1 MLQSFYFYTL
11 SYTDNGSVFVDY
23 DSGNEFKIDHFS
35 LRLASEKK
43 TPSGEV
49 PSLYVICVLRT
60 CQLLKESRD
69 WRDWAESSFAFM
81 PSSMLEDLLASM
93 LTIFPGQLG
102 VAQVRPIVLSPK
114 LHRLDLFHARFA
126 VELGY
131 LFQCMFYRRLNLR
144 SISVSLQH
152 QSFDCNFRYRML
164 KLMLERCRLLEDLHS
179 SIHIDV
185 DVLRNCENLRCLRLH
200 YDATYSFINAFKYCP
215 DLDKLPSLQSL
226 RVFSVCNGS
235 NPAATLKFVSLV
247 LKKFPMLTS
256 VGMLESSEALAEL
269 LQGAKKGRSLG
280 FQLRKCFWGVTE
292 IERYARH
299 HGALC
304 KLRASYTKRIKAAV
318 FCCPLVEEL
327 VMEVYHSDSIQ
338 FLSQLSHLT
347 FLSVHFPHPD
357 QDDLPAFLSLLSKIG
372 SQLKHL
378 SVSGLKGLPT
388 DFLWHTCPQLESLR
402 LDAESATAPSGVVRD
417 FRVRHLTVI
426 RGEPAIL
433 EFLLSSC
440 PHLRELFLV
449 KCESLGDS
457 LLHTVLRSNPMS
469 ELRVALLGDCC
480 LSQEGKG
487 MFVQK
492 AKSLETFH
500 VHSKLLGEESLT
512 CNSAHNGCQA
522 LFAKEFF
529 NVKTHGC
536 CF

>member
-1 MLQSFYFYTL
+1 MFVQLIYTCRY
-11 SYTDNGSVFVDY
+11 SIVGSLLFRVVG
-23 DSGNEFKIDHFS
+23 SLAFKMAERD
-35 LRLASEKK
+35 K

-69 WRDWAESSFAFM
+69 WREWAESSFAFM

-102 VAQVRPIVLSPK
+102 VAHVRPIVLSPK

-215 DLDKLPSLQSL
+215 PTWTSCPLAVPEGVL
-226 RVFSVCNGS
+226 RVQRKQSRRH
-235 NPAATLKFVSLV
+235 
-247 LKKFPMLTS
+247 
-256 VGMLESSEALAEL
+256 SEIRVA
-269 LQGAKKGRSLG
+269 GAQEVPQAHLRGNARVVRSLG
-280 FQLRKCFWGVTE
+280 RTTTGCKEGQVSQLPAAQVLLGVTE

-299 HGALC
+299 HGALS

-318 FCCPLVEEL
+318 SCCPLVEEL
-327 VMEVYHSDSIQ
+327 VMEVYQSDSIQ

-357 QDDLPAFLSLLSKIG
+357 QDDLPAFLSLLSKMG

-440 PHLRELFLV
+440 PHLRELFLI
-449 KCESLGDS
+449 KCESFE
-457 LLHTVLRSNPMS
+457 TVSCTQFS
-469 ELRVALLGDCC
+469 EVIRCP
-480 LSQEGKG
+480 S
-487 MFVQK
+487 
-492 AKSLETFH
+492 
-500 VHSKLLGEESLT
+500 
-512 CNSAHNGCQA
+512 
-522 LFAKEFF
+522 
-529 NVKTHGC
+529 
-536 CF
+536 